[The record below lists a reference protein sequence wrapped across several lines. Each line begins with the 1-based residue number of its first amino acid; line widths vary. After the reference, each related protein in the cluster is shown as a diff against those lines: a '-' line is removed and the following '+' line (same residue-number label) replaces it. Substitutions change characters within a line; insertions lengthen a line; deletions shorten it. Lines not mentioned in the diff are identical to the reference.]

1 MIRRS
6 ALREHAA
13 AGILDIAATVFAEYG
28 EAASMTDIAKAA
40 GVGRATLYR
49 YFPSR
54 EALVQA
60 LYQTAVSDL
69 FSKIDDAN
77 LDAAPVEE
85 ALARLTRAAMTMIG
99 KYRALAV
106 LDSRM
111 DGLDEANG
119 RLAPPFQRIFERG
132 ATDGTFRTDLSSST
146 LMGAYVGLLRG
157 IGNLVI
163 QGHMGVEEASAAV
176 TAVFLDGARYGTRP
190 MAPNQG

>member
-6 ALREHAA
+6 PLREHAA
-13 AGILDIAATVFAEYG
+13 AGILDIAAKVLAEHG
-28 EAASMTDIAKAA
+28 EAASMADIAKAA
-40 GVGRATLYR
+40 GMGRATLYR

-69 FSKIDDAN
+69 FDKIDDAD
-77 LDAAPVEE
+77 LDAVPATE
-85 ALARLTRAAMTMIG
+85 ALARLTRAAVSVIG

-111 DGLDEANG
+111 DGLEEANG
-119 RLAPPFQRIFERG
+119 RIGSTLQGVFDRG
-132 ATDGTFRTDLSSST
+132 AAEGTFRTDLPPST
-146 LMGAYVGLLRG
+146 LMGAYGGLLRG

-163 QGHMGVEEASAAV
+163 QGQMGVEDASSTIIAI
-176 TAVFLDGARYGTRP
+176 FLDGGRARDDVQSER
-190 MAPNQG
+190 A

>member
-13 AGILDIAATVFAEYG
+13 AGILDIAATVFAEHG

-69 FSKIDDAN
+69 FGKIDDAN
-77 LDAAPVEE
+77 LDAVPVEE

-111 DGLDEANG
+111 DGLDEVNG
-119 RLAPPFQRIFERG
+119 RLAPPFQQIFERG
-132 ATDGTFRTDLSSST
+132 AADETFRTDLSTST

-176 TAVFLDGARYGTRP
+176 MAAFLDGARYGPKPTT
-190 MAPNQG
+190 PNQG

>member
-13 AGILDIAATVFAEYG
+13 AGILDIAATVFAEHG

-60 LYQTAVSDL
+60 LYQTAVGDL
-69 FSKIDDAN
+69 FDKIDDAD
-77 LDAAPVEE
+77 LDAVPVKE
-85 ALARLTRAAMTMIG
+85 ALARLTRAAVTMIS

-111 DGLDEANG
+111 DGLEEVNG
-119 RLAPPFQRIFERG
+119 RLGPTFQGVFDRG
-132 ATDGTFRTDLSSST
+132 AADGTFRTDLPAST
-146 LMGAYVGLLRG
+146 LMSAYVGLLRG

-163 QGHMGVEEASAAV
+163 QGQMGVEEASAAI
-176 TAVFLDGARYGTRP
+176 TAVFLDGARFGTRP
-190 MAPNQG
+190 QHD